1 MDKIRIII
9 IDDDVDWLKR
19 LSCFLND
26 EPDLHVIGTVTNK
39 NDAEEFIKSTNVD
52 IVLMDLDLGENPYE
66 GIEITKKISESKT
79 VKVIIVSSYTMDEM
93 ISNAFEVGA
102 VHYFPKTYYKDI
114 PNAIRLTYQNA
125 SPVEILLKN
134 YFSLKKEMVLN
145 SLTPAER
152 RVFDY
157 VEQGISLRE
166 IAEKLN
172 KTVGTIK
179 LQVNS
184 ILKKLDVKTRK
195 QAVQKYR
202 L

>member
-1 MDKIRIII
+1 MGKIKIII
-9 IDDDVDWLKR
+9 VDDDVDWLKKF
-19 LSCFLND
+19 SGFLNT

-39 NDAEEFIKSTNVD
+39 DNAEDFIKSTDAD
-52 IVLMDLDLGENPYE
+52 IILMDLNLGNNPYE
-66 GIEITKKISESKT
+66 GIEITKKISDIKP
-79 VKVIIVSSYTMDEM
+79 VKVIIVSSYTVDEL

-134 YFSLKKEMVLN
+134 YFTLKRESVLN
-145 SLTPAER
+145 SLTPAEK
-152 RVFDY
+152 RVFSY
-157 VEQGISLRE
+157 IEQGISPRE
-166 IAEKLN
+166 IAERLN

-184 ILKKLDVKTRK
+184 ILKKMDSKTMK
-195 QAVQKYR
+195 QAIQKYR

>member
-1 MDKIRIII
+1 MEPIKIII
-9 IDDDVDWLKR
+9 VDDDVDWLKKF
-19 LSCFLND
+19 SKFLNE

-39 NDAEEFIKSTNVD
+39 NNAEEFINSSDAD
-52 IVLMDLDLGENPYE
+52 IVLMDLDLGESPYE
-66 GIEITKKISESKT
+66 GIEITKKISEIKP
-79 VKVIIVSSYTMDEM
+79 VKVIIVSSYSIDKL
-93 ISNAFEVGA
+93 ISNAFEAGA

-114 PNAIRLTYQNA
+114 PNAIRLTCHNA

-134 YFSLKKEMVLN
+134 YFSLKKELVLN
-145 SLTPAER
+145 SLTPAEK

-157 VEQGISLRE
+157 IEQGISPRE

-184 ILKKLDVKTRK
+184 ILKKLDSKSMK
-195 QAVQKYR
+195 QAIQKYR